1 MFEQIVTTNNL
12 FLAWE
17 LFRNGKRR
25 REDVML
31 FEKNLE
37 DNIFQL
43 QNELTDGYY
52 YHSQYTPFT
61 IHDPKQRTIHK
72 ALVRDRVVHQAI
84 VNVIE
89 LLFEKRFI
97 FDSYSCRVGKGT
109 HAAVKRLRFF
119 LRQASENNTKT
130 VYAVKCDIKKFFA
143 SVNHAVL
150 LELLTKRIHDQKTM
164 AVIRNI
170 VRSFSTTPETGIP
183 LGNLTS
189 QLFAN
194 IYLHELDWFV
204 KQKLGL
210 KHYVRYCDDFVIL
223 AQSISEGMELAKK
236 IDTFLQSRLKVRLHP
251 DKVFITTWTQGVDFL
266 GYVILPEVILVRP
279 TTAKRAIYRSDRNNF
294 QSYLGFCSHADA
306 YEIEC
311 IIRNKVGSD
320 ESIF

>member
-1 MFEQIVTTNNL
+1 VATDNL

-17 LFRNGKRR
+17 LFRSGKRR

-43 QNELTDGYY
+43 QNELTDGSY
-52 YHSQYTPFT
+52 YHSQYAPFT

-72 ALVRDRVVHQAI
+72 ALVRDRVIHQAI

-89 LLFEKRFI
+89 PLFEKRFI
-97 FDSYSCRVGKGT
+97 FDSYSCRVDKGT

-119 LRQASENNTKT
+119 LRQASVNNTKT
-130 VYAVKCDIKKFFA
+130 VYAIKCDIKKFFA
-143 SVNHAVL
+143 SVNHTVL
-150 LELLTKRIHDQKTM
+150 LELLDKRIYDQKIM
-164 AVIRNI
+164 KVLRNI
-170 VRSFSTTPETGIP
+170 VKSFSTMPGTGIP

-194 IYLHELDWFV
+194 VYLHELDWFV

-210 KHYVRYCDDFVIL
+210 KYYVRYCDDFVIL
-223 AQSISEGMELAKK
+223 TSSISEGMELARK
-236 IDTFLQSRLKVRLHP
+236 IDVFLRDKLKIRLHP
-251 DKVFITTWTQGVDFL
+251 DKVFVTTWTQGVDFL

-279 TTAKRAIYRSDRNNF
+279 TTARRAIYRSNRNNF
-294 QSYLGFCSHADA
+294 QSYLGFCSHANA

-311 IIRNKVGSD
+311 VIRNKVGSG
-320 ESIF
+320 EPIF